1 MQQDNGDSLGN
12 RIKRYEAVSNP
23 LLMNNCPVIIR
34 VDGKSFHTWT
44 KPFDRPFDDRLMQA
58 MVYAAKKTSLEMQ
71 GFKLAYVQSDE
82 ATFCITDLD
91 SHESQAWFDNEL
103 NKIVSITASAFT
115 AHFNQALSNPEHG
128 PAMFDARAFNIP
140 LDDAPNAFIWR
151 QKDWERNS
159 LQMLAR
165 AHFSHSELNG
175 KKHAD
180 IHEMLHTKGI
190 NWANCTGQE
199 KNGSFLT
206 QTEIRCEQLDW
217 SEIIEYINPVVED

>member
-1 MQQDNGDSLGN
+1 MTDSLGD
-12 RIKRYEAVSNP
+12 RIKRYEAVNNP

-44 KPFDRPFDDRLMQA
+44 RPFDRPFDERLMMA
-58 MVYAAKKTSLEMQ
+58 MVSAAKKTSLEMQ

-91 SHESQAWFDNEL
+91 SHASQAWFGNEL

-115 AHFNQALSNPEHG
+115 AYFNQALSNPDYG
-128 PAMFDARAFNIP
+128 PAMFDARAFNVP
-140 LDDAPNAFIWR
+140 LDDAPNVFVWR
-151 QKDWERNS
+151 QKDWARNS

-175 KKHAD
+175 KNHSD
-180 IHEMLHTKGI
+180 IHEMLYEKKGV
-190 NWANCTGQE
+190 NWATECTGME

-206 QTEIRCEQLDW
+206 PTMIRCEQLDW
-217 SEIIEYINPVVED
+217 SEIIEYINPEVED